1 MHPFNRPAGPIGSNA
16 VAPMQA
22 TSSGMLVTAN
32 KLGAP
37 PEVLDFKGYFKVE
50 SFPHNAVIY
59 RPGDMSD
66 RVYLLKSG
74 RVRLMRVGRSG
85 SRSVMSVLRSGDLF
99 GELFRPDGAQVEELA
114 IAAGEAEVW
123 SIESRDFRTQLEA
136 RPALALDVI
145 QAVADRARALHT
157 RGLGLSCEEVPA
169 PIRRTPPALSDER
182 G

>member
-66 RVYLLKSG
+66 RVYLWKSWRLPRAKPKCG
-74 RVRLMRVGRSG
+74 RLRAAI
-85 SRSVMSVLRSGDLF
+85 SVPSWRRVLRW
-99 GELFRPDGAQVEELA
+99 R
-114 IAAGEAEVW
+114 W
-123 SIESRDFRTQLEA
+123 M
-136 RPALALDVI
+136 
-145 QAVADRARALHT
+145 
-157 RGLGLSCEEVPA
+157 
-169 PIRRTPPALSDER
+169 
-182 G
+182 